1 MRAALNGTR
10 GRVGLFVHNELTVD
24 LGDFDKV
31 GAQYKRSFLWT
42 GPLYYSAVQYGL
54 VLMTK
59 RRLEKVAG
67 SFDSAE
73 NDTRAAMVRVR
84 V

>member
-1 MRAALNGTR
+1 M
-10 GRVGLFVHNELTVD
+10 VD

-42 GPLYYSAVQYGL
+42 GPLYYSAVQFGYA
-54 VLMTK
+54 LMFR

-67 SFDSAE
+67 SFDSVE
-73 NDTRAAMVRVR
+73 NVDTRAAMIRVN